1 MKIYTDLTALEN
13 EKRIY
18 ADIAASSNVRVNFKF
33 NGEEYT
39 FVPYKLGDLTAL
51 VEIKDEKEVVDEL
64 LESYIREQVVKQGV
78 YPEEI
83 SQLARHFKTE
93 LKKFKILVV
102 KYNTLEEKEA
112 SRYSLS
118 NITFGVVSYENTD
131 IHLIPANAKVK
142 VKDGYCVSADVECPQ
157 EGIRQAFLIARWFGS
172 GVYDEL
178 PKIALSRDIDE
189 HALKNL
195 LKEWAPFL
203 RYIISSRID
212 TVDKSYFSAIVRKLN
227 EFRNETYF
235 DPMRGIEK
243 VALGIILAK
252 AEGGTYFE
260 SSSYDIF

>member
-1 MKIYTDLTALEN
+1 MKIYTDLNTLES
-13 EKRIY
+13 EKRMY
-18 ADIAASSNVRVNFKF
+18 ATIAASSNVRVNFKF

-51 VEIKDEKEVVDEL
+51 VEIKDEKEVVEEL
-64 LESYIREQVVKQGV
+64 LESYIREQVVKQNV

-83 SQLARHFKTE
+83 LQLSKHFKTE

-102 KYNTLEEKEA
+102 KYNTPEEKEV

-118 NITFGVVSYENTD
+118 NITFGVVAHENMD

-142 VKDGYCVSADVECPQ
+142 ARDGYCVSTDVECAQ

-178 PKIALSRDIDE
+178 PRIAFSKDIEEYTLRD
-189 HALKNL
+189 L
-195 LKEWAPFL
+195 LKDWAKFL
-203 RYIISSRID
+203 RYIISVPIEN
-212 TVDKSYFSAIVRKLN
+212 VDKSYFSAIVRKLN
-227 EFRNETYF
+227 EFRNQTYF
-235 DPMRGIEK
+235 DPIRSIEK

-260 SSSYDIF
+260 SGSYDIF